1 MSTATQVPPKPTVK
15 YESYVEEQLARA
27 RNRIRLLD
35 LTVALLGFLIGTF
48 AFGLVVVLLDR
59 IFQLPSLARQAFFVV
74 YALGAAAYIGWTVV
88 RPLMRKVNPYYAA
101 QQVEHSVQGA
111 KNSVVNWLD
120 LRDQGLPEA
129 IRGMVSHRAARDLA
143 QADIDSAISAR
154 HASILGGIFGGLFIA
169 MLVLF
174 VISGPQFF
182 SLLERAFAP
191 FGDTSIATRTHLT
204 MIKPVDGNITV
215 SVGTK
220 VEIEVLAEG
229 RVPEAHQPDALK
241 VLFRHQLSD
250 PYIEKPMD
258 RGTDKEW
265 KTQLAAGEVQTG
277 FWYKVTGG
285 DAATLEYRVQ
295 VRSNPLVEVAEVK
308 YHFRPYLNRPD
319 ETARD
324 PHLEALRGTEVT
336 LTAHANRHVT
346 EGKLEFIGENKSV
359 PAEKI
364 PDDPQALRFK
374 FVIDHDA
381 TYRIWFTSVERE
393 KNNEPMQYKIH
404 ALPDNPPKVEL
415 IKPGSE
421 VELPANGL
429 LQLEGVARDDFGI
442 DKMALKIFTGDR
454 EQAKP
459 YRDGKS
465 FKFDNGNYP
474 LKLEYKDFVDL
485 AEVKL
490 QNGQA
495 LQPGMEIEYWLE
507 AIDNCDFPQ
516 PNIGKSERFKV
527 KIVDPEKDKP
537 KQQQEREEAKNE
549 KEQHNKQQDQKLAE
563 ENQKQNEQ
571 QSKEENPQQPENKNE
586 DQKLKDQANKI
597 NQAIKD
603 EEKDSKPDQAK
614 GDQAK
619 GDQAKGDQAKG
630 DQPKGDQAKGDQAK
644 GDQAKGDQAKGDQA
658 KGDQAKGDQ
667 AKGDQAKGDQAKGDQ
682 AKGDQAKGDQAK
694 GDQAKGD
701 QAKGDQSKGD
711 QTKGDQAKGDQAKG
725 DQSKGD
731 QAKGDQAKG
740 DQAKGDQSK
749 GDQAKGDQPKGDQ
762 AKGDQ
767 AKGDQAKGDQAKGDQ
782 PKGDR
787 AKGDQPKG
795 DQAKGDQA
803 KGDQAKGD
811 QAKGDQPK
819 GDQAKGDQGKGD
831 QPEGDQAKGDQPKG
845 DQAKGDQA
853 KGDQPKGDQAKGD
866 QAKGDQ
872 AKGDQAKGDQP
883 KGDQAKGD
891 QAKGDQAKG
900 DQAKGDQQKG
910 EKPSQ
915 KQIDQLIKDLKS
927 GDAKVR
933 EQASKKLEDMKDA
946 IQDPAL
952 RKAAEEALEKQKQN
966 QGQQGNKSPDQK
978 QGDGPQ
984 KPGNQGEAKK
994 DNQQPGNKDG
1004 KPDGGNPGKADQGN
1018 QGDKGDK
1025 GNAGQGNQDAK
1036 NDQGDGKQG
1045 QGKDGKP
1052 GQGQDGNKGEDGK
1065 GDPNG
1070 KGSNPGGGPGKGT
1083 QGERQGPAQNAE
1095 PDGPG
1100 TAPDPRFQKK
1110 AGELQLEDIKKKI
1123 KENPDI
1129 LKKANMTEKEYLE
1142 WLKAYENM
1150 LKRNEPAA
1158 KNEEKLANPKDRSG
1172 SLTNVA
1178 PKKMNSN
1185 PNQNNRPQGASS
1197 SSAPPEF
1204 REHYKEFTEKLS
1216 GLEKVPQ
1223 KK

>member
-644 GDQAKGDQAKGDQA
+644 GDQAKGDQAKGDQ
-658 KGDQAKGDQ
+658 
-667 AKGDQAKGDQAKGDQ
+667 
-682 AKGDQAKGDQAK
+682 
-694 GDQAKGD
+694 
-701 QAKGDQSKGD
+701 
-711 QTKGDQAKGDQAKG
+711 
-725 DQSKGD
+725 
-731 QAKGDQAKG
+731 
-740 DQAKGDQSK
+740 
-749 GDQAKGDQPKGDQ
+749 
-762 AKGDQ
+762 
-767 AKGDQAKGDQAKGDQ
+767 
-782 PKGDR
+782 
-787 AKGDQPKG
+787 
-795 DQAKGDQA
+795 
-803 KGDQAKGD
+803 
-811 QAKGDQPK
+811 
-819 GDQAKGDQGKGD
+819 
-831 QPEGDQAKGDQPKG
+831 
-845 DQAKGDQA
+845 
-853 KGDQPKGDQAKGD
+853 
-866 QAKGDQ
+866 
-872 AKGDQAKGDQP
+872 P